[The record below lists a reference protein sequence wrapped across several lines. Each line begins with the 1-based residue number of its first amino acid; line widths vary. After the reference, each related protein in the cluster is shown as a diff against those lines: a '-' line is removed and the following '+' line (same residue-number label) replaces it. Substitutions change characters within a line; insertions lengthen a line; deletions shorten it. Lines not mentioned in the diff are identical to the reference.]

1 MKIFYAK
8 NSNGNYLSADGKTRY
23 VKLYGK
29 AAYAYL
35 RSDEGKLKRFVKIS
49 DSDNSDDIYLEI
61 DTGSIPS
68 FRVDERREQYVRD
81 IKRESGICVISI
93 YACEGH
99 GDDEDKRPMHSD
111 SQRGRQELRVPC
123 CKPSELAAGNSLPSF
138 SPEPFSVRG
147 NGQAPLQA
155 KSASALRPVRNL
167 GGNTRRSGLVP

>member
-99 GDDEDKRPMHSD
+99 GDDDDKASGEELIADESFNLETDCSKTNIFNLSIRPSMYIICSCISIKVSKITIINYHS
-111 SQRGRQELRVPC
+111 
-123 CKPSELAAGNSLPSF
+123 SEMF
-138 SPEPFSVRG
+138 TYIFI
-147 NGQAPLQA
+147 
-155 KSASALRPVRNL
+155 
-167 GGNTRRSGLVP
+167 

>member
-23 VKLYGK
+23 AKLYGK

-35 RSDEGKLKRFVKIS
+35 KSDEGKLKRFVKIS

-81 IKRESGICVISI
+81 K
-93 YACEGH
+93 
-99 GDDEDKRPMHSD
+99 
-111 SQRGRQELRVPC
+111 EL
-123 CKPSELAAGNSLPSF
+123 L
-138 SPEPFSVRG
+138 
-147 NGQAPLQA
+147 
-155 KSASALRPVRNL
+155 
-167 GGNTRRSGLVP
+167 